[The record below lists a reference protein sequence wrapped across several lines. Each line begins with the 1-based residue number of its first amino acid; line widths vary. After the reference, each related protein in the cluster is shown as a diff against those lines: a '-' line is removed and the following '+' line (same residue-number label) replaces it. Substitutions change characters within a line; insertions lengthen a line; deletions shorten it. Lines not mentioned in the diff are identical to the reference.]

1 MPASADAA
9 YPRHIE
15 LEGAYN
21 VRDLGGYTTR
31 KGQVTRWRRVFRAD
45 SLHRLTPE
53 DQQRLTALGIKAVL
67 DLRRPDE
74 VSLLPNIF
82 AATNSVVYTHIAL
95 FGNPPRPRR
104 LPAPPSLAEIYRHLL
119 DDAWIPLGKIF
130 RHLALHSDHPLLFH
144 CTAGKDRTGLVAA
157 LLLAT
162 ADVTFDQIAA
172 DYALSKRFI
181 EPMMDELRAGRP
193 SMIDIGAYE
202 RLLDAQPGAML
213 ETLGYLQSAYGGS
226 AGYLRAIGLS
236 EEEIARLRQML
247 LADS

>member
-1 MPASADAA
+1 MPASADGA

-31 KGQVTRWRRVFRAD
+31 SGKVTRWRRVFRAD

-53 DQQRLTALGIKAVL
+53 DQQKLNALGIKTVL

-82 AATNSVVYTHIAL
+82 ATTNGVTYTHIAL
-95 FGNPPRPRR
+95 FGNPPRSLRA
-104 LPAPPSLAEIYRHLL
+104 PAPPSLAAIYRHLL
-119 DDAWIPLGKIF
+119 DDAWQPLVMIF
-130 RHLALHSDHPLLFH
+130 RHLAAHSDQPLLFH
-144 CTAGKDRTGLVAA
+144 CTAGKDRTGLIAA
-157 LLLAT
+157 LLLAS

-172 DYALSKRFI
+172 DYAMSKRFI

-193 SMIDIGAYE
+193 AMIDVSAYE
-202 RLLDAQPGAML
+202 RLLDAEPGAML
-213 ETLGYLQSAYGGS
+213 ETLGYLQSVYGGS
-226 AGYLRAIGLS
+226 ISYLRTIGLS
-236 EEEIARLRQML
+236 EDEIARLRRML
-247 LADS
+247 LPEN

>member
-1 MPASADAA
+1 MPASVDGT

-45 SLHRLTPE
+45 SLHRLTME
-53 DQQRLTALGIKAVL
+53 DQEKLADLGIRTIL

-74 VSLLPNIF
+74 VSLLPNVF
-82 AATNSVVYTHIAL
+82 AGTNGFIYTHIAL

-119 DDAWIPLGKIF
+119 DDAWQPLVNIF
-130 RHLALHSDHPLLFH
+130 RHLALHSDQPLLFH

-157 LLLAT
+157 LLLAV

-193 SMIDIGAYE
+193 AMIDVGAYE
-202 RLLDAQPGAML
+202 RLLDAEPSAML

-226 AGYLRAIGLS
+226 AGYLRSIGLS
-236 EEEIARLRQML
+236 EDDIMRLRRL
-247 LADS
+247 LLPEP